1 MDSSKQLPEHIIELI
16 IAKELGRAT
25 KQQETQLNQYWKEAP
40 EMQIEGDT
48 YARIIRSSL
57 QMKTSK
63 EIDQEKAWDLIIDEY
78 DRKQSGT
85 RRIVR
90 YRWLKYAAVLL
101 PFIILSGLL
110 FININKKQKE
120 VAQYIDMVSTVRES
134 KATLVL
140 SSGETVRLD
149 GSLVGS
155 TIEKE
160 GAVIHG
166 DQKDRISYSSAEKA
180 SLHRLIVPRGGEYQ
194 LVLPDGSI
202 VFMNADSHIEYP
214 TVFEEDNRQVTL
226 QGEAFFMV
234 TNDPGRPFIVNSP
247 DLTLTVTGTDFNIY
261 NYPGDI
267 AAATL
272 VTGRVQVSSANC
284 EGVDLLPGQQASIK
298 HHNDQMAVSEVNVR
312 LYTSWIEGMFVFE
325 DMALSELAK
334 RMERWYDVQ
343 IAFANSDAG
352 KIRFTGAMEKD
363 KTFKDVVWLIE
374 RSANVSF
381 DLTGNKAVID
391 LI

>member
-1 MDSSKQLPEHIIELI
+1 MDSSRQLPEHIIELI
-16 IAKELGRAT
+16 IAKELDRAT
-25 KQQETQLNQYWKEAP
+25 KQQEIQLNQYWKEAP

-48 YARIIRSSL
+48 YARIIRSSI

-134 KATLVL
+134 KAILVL

-160 GAVIHG
+160 GAVIRG

-194 LVLPDGSI
+194 LVLPDGSV
-202 VFMNADSHIEYP
+202 VFVNSDSYIEYP
-214 TVFEEDNRQVTL
+214 TVFEGDVRQVTL
-226 QGEAFFMV
+226 EGEAFFMV
-234 TNDPGRPFIVNSP
+234 APDPNKPFVVESP
-247 DLTLTVTGTDFNIY
+247 DFSITVTGTDFNVY
-261 NYPGDI
+261 NYPDDM
-267 AAATL
+267 ATTTL
-272 VTGRVQVSSANC
+272 VNGSVTVSSALSD
-284 EGVDLLPGQQASIK
+284 GVELKPGQQAF
-298 HHNDQMAVSEVNVR
+298 VSHLDNQLTILDVDVG
-312 LYTSWIEGMFVFE
+312 LYTSWVEGVFVFK
-325 DMALSELAK
+325 DMPLSDLVK
-334 RMERWYDVQ
+334 RMERWYDVD
-343 IAFANSDAG
+343 IVFKNVEAG
-352 KIRFTGAMEKD
+352 KTRFTGAMEKN
-363 KTFKDVVWLIE
+363 TAFKDIVWLIE
-374 RSANVSF
+374 QSANVSF
-381 DLTGNKAVID
+381 EIKGNKAVIQ
-391 LI
+391 